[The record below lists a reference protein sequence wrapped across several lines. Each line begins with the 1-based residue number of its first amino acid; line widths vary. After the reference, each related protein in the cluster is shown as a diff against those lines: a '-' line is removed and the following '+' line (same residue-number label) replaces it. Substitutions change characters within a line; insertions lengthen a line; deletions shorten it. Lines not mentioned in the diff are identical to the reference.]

1 MSYFASAPTNIL
13 NMVVFAKHG
22 LKERINLCLFFQ
34 SLGDLLY
41 MTINFSIYADRI
53 YLEISGKERRGGFFK
68 FILNNYMVGFFG
80 FSWASKFMTMV
91 IACERCFCVLSPLRS
106 QRVLKTK
113 TTLVVILVSW
123 FFLVGGFFLVGSRWS
138 VACIFDPQ
146 TASTS
151 FQLYPSKFYFRNKKL
166 IDTLEAYIYRFTFMT
181 TFFLA
186 VSISTIITIVK
197 LKQLASWREQSSS
210 AVMSIRDIALTRM
223 LVGCS
228 ILFIVC
234 AVPSVSLGLMIGLVP
249 NFTLSGRYSNMFSFI
264 VTLTL
269 LTSTISSSCNFFVYY
284 AMGTKF
290 RATLHTLFRRKGKAK
305 GNDTRN
311 LSNDSVSRHSKSFST
326 DICMKQ
332 DG

>member
-1 MSYFASAPTNIL
+1 MPYFASAPSNIL

-34 SLGDLLY
+34 SLADIIY
-41 MTINFSIYADRI
+41 MNVNFTLYADRI
-53 YLEISGKERRGGFFK
+53 YLAVSGKHRRGALLVFL
-68 FILNNYMVGFFG
+68 LNNYFVGFYG
-80 FSWASKFMTMV
+80 FTWASKFVTMV

-106 QRVLKTK
+106 QNILQTK

-151 FQLYPSKFYFRNKKL
+151 TQLYPSKFYFRNKTL
-166 IDTLEAYIYRFTFMT
+166 IDTLDAYVYRLILPT
-181 TFFLA
+181 TFFVLIT
-186 VSISTIITIVK
+186 ISTIITIVK
-197 LKQLASWREQSSS
+197 LKKLASWREQTSS
-210 AVMSIRDIALTRM
+210 AVMTIRDIALTRM

-234 AVPSVSLGLMIGLVP
+234 IVPAMTLGIMISLVP
-249 NFTLSGRYSNMFSFI
+249 DLNLSGRYSNMFSFLI
-264 VTLTL
+264 TMTL
-269 LTSTISSSCNFFVYY
+269 LGSCVNSSCNFFIYY
-284 AMGTKF
+284 TMGTKF

-305 GNDTRN
+305 GNDTRT

-326 DICMKQ
+326 DISMK
-332 DG
+332 